1 MTDFISLFA
10 GAGGLD
16 LGLSNAGWKCLYAC
30 DNDKAAI
37 ATLRANLGG
46 ANGPHRSKRAEPI
59 LAQADVATLQGSTIL
74 DQVGRRKGEVAL
86 LAGGPPCQSWSS
98 AGHQLGFDDPRGRL
112 MDDYIRLAREFE
124 TRWLLLENV
133 RGLLTARGPSGRP
146 GEALEHIRR
155 RLFSEAGYQTEVA
168 LLNAADYGVPQRR
181 VRLFLLG
188 YRSGDTPKFPIPTHA
203 QSSEARALSPWVNL
217 GDCISGL
224 APPASDEILRPSA
237 KLAALLAD
245 IRPGSGVRSPGKKET
260 TRPGGHWGY
269 KQGAFV
275 ADLKFPARTVTANAQ
290 QDWIRDPQLGLRKLS
305 IRECA
310 AVQTFPADWQFV
322 GSQADQRRLI
332 GNAVPPLLAQ
342 ALGQALRA
350 HALVPPKK
358 TAPVLAARDLQP
370 LPEKLAA
377 AIRYTQK
384 EEDRNGA
391 SRRLAPQRRRVRA
404 PRTGAAL
411 SA

>member
-16 LGLSNAGWKCLYAC
+16 LGLSNAGWHCLYAC

-37 ATLRANLGG
+37 VTLRANRGG
-46 ANGPHRSKRAEPI
+46 ATGPHRLKHAEPI
-59 LAQADVATLQGSTIL
+59 LAQADVAALKGSAIL
-74 DQVGRRKGEVAL
+74 DQVGRRKGAIAL

-98 AGHQLGFDDPRGRL
+98 AGHQLGFEDPRGRL

-188 YRSGDTPKFPIPTHA
+188 YRSGDAPKFPIPTHA
-203 QSSEARALSPWVNL
+203 QCKDARGLSTWVTL
-217 GDCISGL
+217 GDCISAL
-224 APPASDEILRPSA
+224 APPARDEILRPSA
-237 KLAALLAD
+237 KLAPLLAV

-275 ADLKFPARTVTANAQ
+275 ADLQLPARTVTANAQ

-305 IRECA
+305 VRECA
-310 AVQTFPADWQFV
+310 ALQSFPADWKFV

-332 GNAVPPLLAQ
+332 GNAVPPLLAK
-342 ALGQALRA
+342 ALGEALRA
-350 HALVPPKK
+350 H
-358 TAPVLAARDLQP
+358 VLAQPNAKAPMTAARELQP

-404 PRTGAAL
+404 SRIGAAL

>member
-16 LGLSNAGWKCLYAC
+16 LGLSNAGWDCLYAC

-37 ATLRANLGG
+37 ATLRANLGAAG
-46 ANGPHRSKRAEPI
+46 EKRPSKRAATV
-59 LAQADVATLQGSTIL
+59 LAQADVATLRGNDIL

-98 AGHQLGFDDPRGRL
+98 AGHQLGFEDPRGRL

-188 YRSGDTPKFPIPTHA
+188 YRNGDAPKFPAQTHA
-203 QSSEARALSPWVNL
+203 QHGDARTLRPWVRL
-217 GDCISGL
+217 GDCIAALS
-224 APPASDEILRPSA
+224 PPAGDEIVRPSA
-237 KLAALLAD
+237 KLAAMLAD

-275 ADLKFPARTVTANAQ
+275 ADLQLPARTVTANAQ

-305 IRECA
+305 VRECA
-310 AVQTFPADWQFV
+310 ALQSFPADWQFV

-350 HALVPPKK
+350 HALAQPTAKQPPI
-358 TAPVLAARDLQP
+358 AARELQP
-370 LPEKLAA
+370 LPPNLAA

-391 SRRLAPQRRRVRA
+391 SRRLAPQRRRIRA
-404 PRTGAAL
+404 SKIGAAL

>member
-16 LGLSNAGWKCLYAC
+16 LGLSNAGWDCLYAC

-37 ATLRANLGG
+37 ATLRANLG
-46 ANGPHRSKRAEPI
+46 ADAKQRFKPAATV

-146 GEALEHIRR
+146 GEALEHIRG

-188 YRSGDTPKFPIPTHA
+188 YRSGDAPRFPAQTHA
-203 QSSEARALSPWVNL
+203 QNGDARGLKSWVRL
-217 GDCISGL
+217 GDCVASL
-224 APPASDEILRPSA
+224 APPTGTEIVRPSA
-237 KLAALLAD
+237 KLAAMLAD

-275 ADLKFPARTVTANAQ
+275 ADLQLPARTVTANSQ

-305 IRECA
+305 VRECA
-310 AVQTFPADWQFV
+310 ALQSFPADWQFV

-350 HALVPPKK
+350 HALAQPKAKAPPI
-358 TAPVLAARDLQP
+358 AARELQP
-370 LPEKLAA
+370 LPPNLAA

-404 PRTGAAL
+404 AKVGAAL

>member
-16 LGLSNAGWKCLYAC
+16 LGLSNAGWDCLYAC

-37 ATLRANLGG
+37 ATLRANLGN
-46 ANGPHRSKRAEPI
+46 ANGLRRSKHAEPI
-59 LAQADVATLQGSTIL
+59 LAQADVATLQGRAIL

-188 YRSGDTPKFPIPTHA
+188 YRSGDAPKFPIPTHA
-203 QSSEARALSPWVNL
+203 QRRDARGLHPWVNL
-217 GDCISGL
+217 GDCISGVT
-224 APPASDEILRPSA
+224 PPARDEILRPSA

-275 ADLKFPARTVTANAQ
+275 ADPKLPARTVTANAQ
-290 QDWIRDPQLGLRKLS
+290 QDWIRDPKLGLRKLS

-310 AVQTFPADWQFV
+310 ALQTFPVDWQFV

-332 GNAVPPLLAQ
+332 GNAVPPLLAK

-350 HALVPPKK
+350 HALVPPKAK
-358 TAPVLAARDLQP
+358 ASALAARDLQP

-391 SRRLAPQRRRVRA
+391 SRRLAPQRRRVRTA
-404 PRTGAAL
+404 RIGAAL

>member
-16 LGLSNAGWKCLYAC
+16 LGLSNAGWDCLYAC

-37 ATLRANLGG
+37 ATLRANLGDG
-46 ANGPHRSKRAEPI
+46 DAPHRRKRVATV
-59 LAQADVATLQGSTIL
+59 LAQADVATLRGSAIL

-112 MDDYIRLAREFE
+112 IDDYIRLAREFE

-133 RGLLTARGPSGRP
+133 RGLLTARGPNGRP

-188 YRSGDTPKFPIPTHA
+188 YRSGDAPKFPAPTHA
-203 QSSEARALSPWVNL
+203 QSSDARGLSAWVNL
-217 GDCISGL
+217 GDCIAGL
-224 APPASDEILRPSA
+224 TPPAHDEILRPSA

-275 ADLKFPARTVTANAQ
+275 ADLQLPARTVTANAQ

-305 IRECA
+305 VRECA
-310 AVQTFPADWQFV
+310 ALQSFPADWQFV

-342 ALGQALRA
+342 AIGNALRA
-350 HALVPPKK
+350 HALAQPKAK
-358 TAPVLAARDLQP
+358 APTIAARELQP
-370 LPEKLAA
+370 LPPNLAA

-404 PRTGAAL
+404 ARIGAAL